1 MRSFRSYAPG
11 QNSPVKSFLRTHQT
25 AGCALKK
32 KPDSPSAAA
41 DSLRLRVE
49 KQNFSLELHLVCV
62 FLHTRERAAEGISF
76 HMCAPLISPVLCG
89 SLSARLTLAFFSL
102 AAAARDVLC
111 FLVARVHVVDADVH
125 ISHRKM
131 TNNAMQPLCF
141 CSA

>member
-49 KQNFSLELHLVCV
+49 KQSFSLDLHLVCV
-62 FLHTRERAAEGISF
+62 FLHTRERAAEGILS
-76 HMCAPLISPVLCG
+76 HVCAAHFAGIV
-89 SLSARLTLAFFSL
+89 RLFVC
-102 AAAARDVLC
+102 AADSRLFLFGRCCTRCVLC

-131 TNNAMQPLCF
+131 TNNATTWF
-141 CSA
+141 FSA